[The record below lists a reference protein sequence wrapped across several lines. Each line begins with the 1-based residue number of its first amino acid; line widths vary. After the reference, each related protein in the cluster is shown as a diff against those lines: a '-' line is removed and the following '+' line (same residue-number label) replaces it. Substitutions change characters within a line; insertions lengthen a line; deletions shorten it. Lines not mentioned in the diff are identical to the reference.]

1 MIQLLDVAWG
11 ETGSLQTE
19 LLPFKPL
26 LFHTNN
32 MRNLKKHEC
41 LERGRKGG
49 ETIIGFLESI
59 VCIRVEVSTQEPQEY
74 LKK

>member
-26 LFHTNN
+26 LFHTSN
-32 MRNLKKHEC
+32 MRNLNKQEC

-49 ETIIGFLESI
+49 ETVTGFLEST
-59 VCIRVEVSTQEPQEY
+59 VCVRVEVSTQEPP
-74 LKK
+74 K

>member
-1 MIQLLDVAWG
+1 
-11 ETGSLQTE
+11 
-19 LLPFKPL
+19 
-26 LFHTNN
+26 